1 VAAIALR
8 AAGFLGRSRKL
19 SMFAALVAAAGL
31 VNELQR
37 RREGEAGGSDESHD
51 SGKSSEE

>member
-8 AAGFLGRSRKL
+8 AAGFLGRSRKISL
-19 SMFAALVAAAGL
+19 FAALVAAAGL

-37 RREGEAGGSDESHD
+37 RRESGGSNEPDE
-51 SGKSSEE
+51 G

>member
-37 RREGEAGGSDESHD
+37 RRETDGPAESDD
-51 SGKSSEE
+51 SGDSSEE

>member
-1 VAAIALR
+1 VAAMALR

-19 SMFAALVAAAGL
+19 SMFAALVAVAGL

-37 RREGEAGGSDESHD
+37 RRESGD
-51 SGKSSEE
+51 SSGASEE